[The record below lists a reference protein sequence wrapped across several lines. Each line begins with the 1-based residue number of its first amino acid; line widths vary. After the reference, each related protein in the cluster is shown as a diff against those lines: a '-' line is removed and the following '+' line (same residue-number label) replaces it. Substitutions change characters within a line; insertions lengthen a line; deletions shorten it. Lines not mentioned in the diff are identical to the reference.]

1 MGIKITGLHLLLS
14 YQCTLE
20 CDHCFTWGSP
30 WQSGTMNLDTV
41 RHLLRQAQDVG
52 TVQGI
57 YFEGGEPFLFYP
69 ILLAGVREA
78 ADTGF
83 ETGIVTNSYW
93 ATTAEDAEVWLRPFV
108 GVLGSL
114 SASSDLYH
122 WNERLSRRARN
133 AQAAAEK
140 LGISLGFLS
149 IAQPGEK
156 KEGESAIM
164 YRGRASERLIDR
176 VVHQP
181 WEQFTECPYENLREP
196 GRLHVDPFGHM
207 HICQGIS
214 VGNLLQRPLSEISA
228 SCDPAAHPIT
238 GPLIDGGPAEL
249 VRRYGLAHEER
260 YADACHLCYEARRS
274 LRSRYPEIL
283 TPDQMY
289 GVA

>member
-1 MGIKITGLHLLLS
+1 MKITGLHLLLS

-30 WQSGTMNLDTV
+30 WQSGTMDLDTV
-41 RHLLRQAQDVG
+41 RHMLRQAQDAD

-57 YFEGGEPFLFYP
+57 YFEGGEPFLYYP

-78 ADTGF
+78 SATGF

-93 ATTAEDAEVWLRPFV
+93 ATTVKDAEAWLRPFV

-114 SASSDLYH
+114 SVSSDLYH
-122 WNERLSRRARN
+122 WNERLGLQARN

-140 LGISLGFLS
+140 LGIPLGFLS
-149 IAQPGEK
+149 IAQPGEQG
-156 KEGESAIM
+156 EGESAIM
-164 YRGRASERLIDR
+164 YRGRASEKLIDR
-176 VVHQP
+176 AVHQP
-181 WEQFTECPYENLREP
+181 WEQFAECPYENLRDP

-214 VGNLLQRPLSEISA
+214 IGNLLQASLGEISMA
-228 SCDPAAHPIT
+228 FKPEIHPIT

-260 YADACHLCYEARRS
+260 YADACHLCYEARRC

-289 GVA
+289 GIA